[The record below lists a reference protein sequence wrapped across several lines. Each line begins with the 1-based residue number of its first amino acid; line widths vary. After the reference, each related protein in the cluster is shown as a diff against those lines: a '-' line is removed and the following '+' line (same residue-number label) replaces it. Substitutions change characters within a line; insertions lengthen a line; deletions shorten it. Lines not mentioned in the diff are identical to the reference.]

1 MNRLLTAF
9 FCLVVAVGCFPQN
22 ALAQTSDEPA
32 SRDDVILYMRTM
44 HSHDTM
50 QRTMQV
56 QADSMRALFR
66 DQLMKDKG
74 KMPPNFDSKFKQAM
88 DDLVKNMPL
97 DEISNAM
104 IPAYQKHFTK
114 SDIQAMNAFY
124 SSPVGQKVL
133 EELPAVLQEGNQ
145 AAMPMLSRYLSD
157 WQGQMKKVFEEDTPP
172 AKSASDA
179 TKPN

>member
-1 MNRLLTAF
+1 MNRFFTAF
-9 FCLVVAVGCFPQN
+9 FCLIVAVCCWPQN
-22 ALAQTSDEPA
+22 TLAQNPDEPA

-66 DQLMKDKG
+66 DQFMKDTG
-74 KMPPNFDSKFKQAM
+74 KLPPNFDSKFKQAM

-133 EELPAVLQEGNQ
+133 EELPAVLQDGNQ
-145 AAMPMLSRYLSD
+145 AAMPLLSKYLSD
-157 WQGQMKKVFEEDTPP
+157 WQAQIKKVFEEDSPP
-172 AKSASDA
+172 GKSAPGA
-179 TKPN
+179 AGPN